1 MAYIYFY
8 LVIGIFLSA
17 ASYISYKN
25 KEKDISEVVQDKL
38 HELRDDG
45 SPSFQSANILGHLF
59 AFVFSIFFWPILIF
73 KRILGQRNN

>member
-1 MAYIYFY
+1 MSILYIYIA
-8 LVIGIFLSA
+8 IGIIVTV
-17 ASYISYKN
+17 ISYAFYGK
-25 KEKDISEVVQDKL
+25 KEKDISEVVHDKL

-45 SPSFQSANILGHLF
+45 SFSFQSANILGHLF

>member
-8 LVIGIFLSA
+8 LVIGIFFTA

-45 SPSFQSANILGHLF
+45 SPSFQSANMLGHLF
-59 AFVFSIFFWPILIF
+59 AFVFSSIFWPLLVLR
-73 KRILGQRNN
+73 KVLGK